1 MPKIRIWNWG
11 KLIDPEPVFGDTI
24 HFYVDPAGS
33 DLNVGTAEHP
43 FLTLEKA
50 QSCIPTFR
58 IANYE
63 IHLAAGTYAEQ
74 FELNSMGVGT
84 ITLRGP
90 DVSGGMPTAILDG
103 TGITNGVGV
112 SAQDDKYLRLIDLKI
127 QNYEAYQ
134 VRAHNKGRIYG
145 SNVRV
150 YPPSAGTAKEGF
162 YCGNQSKMELYDCW
176 NSGGTYGI
184 LALYSST
191 IHAENATV
199 INCTS
204 TGITV
209 QKGSYFLLR
218 GNSVV
223 EANAIGVYAED
234 AYFMIDGYTGGH
246 VEFNYNTTV
255 AVQAARKGICNIHAD
270 TTFTGNTLDRSIV
283 NGGQIVDAVTLFG
296 KYKNYYSTVSGSMGT
311 LAANIS
317 WSILSGYPLIAPR
330 AGRIVAVSAKYSSNV
345 TAGSITVAPAKNGI
359 QQSSSLSAVLSTSN
373 PSYNAVESSSLTFA
387 KGGQIAIAYSTSA
400 DFAPTGGNLYGSL
413 MLEFDGE

>member
-191 IHAENATV
+191 IHAENAIV

-223 EANAIGVYAED
+223 EANYIGVYCETAS
-234 AYFMIDGYTGGH
+234 FMIDGYTGGH
-246 VEFNYNTTV
+246 VEFNYNNSV
-255 AVQAARKGICNIHAD
+255 AILAARNGICNIHAD
-270 TTFTGNTLDRSIV
+270 TVFNGNTVNKSVI
-283 NGGQIVDAVTLFG
+283 NGGQIVDTLTTFN
-296 KYKNYYSTVSGSMGT
+296 KYKNYYTGMNGSVGS
-311 LAANIS
+311 LAANMP
-317 WSILSGYPLIAPR
+317 WSLLASYPLVAPR
-330 AGRIVAVSAKYSSNV
+330 SGRIVAVSAKFSTNV
-345 TAGSITVAPAKNGI
+345 TAGTITVAPAKNGV
-359 QQSSSLSAVLSTSN
+359 QQSSTLSTVLSTSN
-373 PSYNAVESSSLTFA
+373 PSYNTAESSLLTFA
-387 KGGQIAIAYSTSA
+387 KGDQLAIAYSTSS
-400 DFAPTGGNLYGSL
+400 DFSPTGGSLYGSL
-413 MLEFDGE
+413 MIELDGE